1 LRLATIVKFFPR
13 RPTTSPWARDM
24 LLEIKL
30 NHHERRVVGR
40 LLPERKAL
48 LIETMEDTTQPDSA
62 RRAASTELL
71 VIVSILRKLHLR
83 DVTSTG
89 AANVLQRK
97 RSTRRSGV

>member
-1 LRLATIVKFFPR
+1 
-13 RPTTSPWARDM
+13 M
-24 LLEIKL
+24 EIEF
-30 NHHERRVVGR
+30 NDQERRAVGR
-40 LLPERKAL
+40 LLSERKAL